1 MVEGLVQE
9 NKAQVRPD
17 IQTQSIKGK
26 KAGVVFMFEFF
37 PFLNQIKCFFFLNVV
52 SLSSP
57 VVYFFDISHDKV
69 ENSATLFHYVNTRQV
84 STFNNALNASS

>member
-37 PFLNQIKCFFFLNVV
+37 PFLNQIKWVFF
-52 SLSSP
+52 
-57 VVYFFDISHDKV
+57 KM
-69 ENSATLFHYVNTRQV
+69 
-84 STFNNALNASS
+84 